1 MKKLFYKG
9 THQYSF
15 RTGEWAEVIGVVFKE
30 RLCFIVQFRDG
41 VMDYKPVIDTENY
54 ELKEIYEN

>member
-30 RLCFIVQFRDG
+30 SLCFIVQFRDG
-41 VMDYKPVIDTENY
+41 VIDYKPVIDTENY